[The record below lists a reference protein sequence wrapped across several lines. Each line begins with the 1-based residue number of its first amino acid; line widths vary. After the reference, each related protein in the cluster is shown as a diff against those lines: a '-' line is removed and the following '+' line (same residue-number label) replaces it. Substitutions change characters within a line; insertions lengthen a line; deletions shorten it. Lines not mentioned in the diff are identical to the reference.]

1 MPITFQSIEDPLG
14 IRGAGSVLGQA
25 LAQRNLEQL
34 QNQRQLDL
42 EKRTES
48 RDIRKEQRA
57 LDLAKSR
64 GGALSET
71 LKIAYDSSLP
81 FIQRAGALS
90 EYISRTGDREG
101 GGSILKE
108 LIKENEKEQA
118 ALSTYNVLK
127 ESGVPGLPEKHIP
140 GTPVS
145 AYTTIANVNK
155 PVFEQ
160 TSDKLEAE
168 RSAQVAQ
175 DVTKAY
181 KNATAT
187 TNRLNQMESAV
198 ESKNLPT
205 PLLVATM
212 EKIGLPLGVLGNP
225 LAENYDKNV
234 NENIKGVSDVF
245 RGAIR
250 VAEIE
255 PYMRTIPTLLNSD
268 KGKKLIIK
276 NQRLEHEAKIAE
288 YKAYREILK
297 ENNDKKP
304 ANLEEKILDRTE
316 GIRQKLADQMRKNI
330 EEIASIVPTQRL
342 YDAKGQSYDIPT
354 NLVPQAI
361 EQHKLFYKAGG

>member
-1 MPITFQSIEDPLG
+1 MPITFQSIDDPLG
-14 IRGAGSVLGQA
+14 IRGAGSILGQA

-34 QNQRQLDL
+34 QNRRQL
-42 EKRTES
+42 E
-48 RDIRKEQRA
+48 KEQRA
-57 LDLAKSR
+57 LDLSKSR
-64 GGALSET
+64 GGVLSDT
-71 LKIAYDSSLP
+71 MKKISDPNVPYLDKV
-81 FIQRAGALS
+81 GAIS
-90 EYISRTGDREG
+90 EYISKTGDREG
-101 GGSILKE
+101 GTPILNE
-108 LIKENEKEQA
+108 LIKRNEKEQSA
-118 ALSTYNVLK
+118 ISTL
-127 ESGVPGLPEKHIP
+127 ESLRQAGVPGLPEKHSP
-140 GTPVS
+140 GTPAS
-145 AYTTIANVNK
+145 TYTTIANVNK

-181 KNATAT
+181 KNATST

-198 ESKNLPT
+198 DSKNLPT

-297 ENNDKKP
+297 ENNNKKP
-304 ANLEEKILDRTE
+304 ANLEEQILDRTE
-316 GIRQKLADQMRKNI
+316 GIRQELADQMRKNI

-342 YDAKGQSYDIPT
+342 YDAKGQAYDIPT

-361 EQHKLFYKAGG
+361 EQHKLFYKAGR